1 MRGEKMK
8 KVKFVTL
15 VVAMM
20 LLTAAA
26 AYAGEGAS
34 TFMGSYGVVLAVL
47 GGAVAVFFAGFG
59 SCIGIGIAGQ
69 AANGLLGEDPER
81 FGSLLVFVALPGTQ
95 GIYGFIGAFLII
107 AKIKAFFA
115 SSLAGVPIDQG
126 WAIFFAALP
135 VGFGGLVSAV
145 HQGKVCA
152 AGVAMSAKQPEAA
165 MKGVIYAAMVET
177 YSIFGLLATILLL
190 QQITP

>member
-1 MRGEKMK
+1 MRKTIIILMAM
-8 KVKFVTL
+8 L
-15 VVAMM
+15 VLMI
-20 LLTAAA
+20 TASLSFAGDGAA
-26 AYAGEGAS
+26 V
-34 TFMGSYGVVLAVL
+34 FMQNYGVVLAVF
-47 GGAVAVFFAGFG
+47 GAAISVFFAGFG

-95 GIYGFIGAFLII
+95 GIYGFIGAFMVI
-107 AKIKAFFA
+107 AKIKELFA
-115 SSLAGVPIDQG
+115 GAAAGVSVEQG
-126 WAIFFAALP
+126 WAILFASIP
-135 VGFGGLVSAV
+135 VGLSGLVSAI

-152 AGVAMSAKQPEAA
+152 AGVAMSAKQPESA

-190 QQITP
+190 QLIN

>member
-1 MRGEKMK
+1 MRKIGIILSVML
-8 KVKFVTL
+8 VTL
-15 VVAMM
+15 I
-20 LLTAAA
+20 TANLAFAA
-26 AYAGEGAS
+26 EGAVY
-34 TFMGSYGVVLAVL
+34 MQNYGIVLAIL
-47 GGAVAVFFAGFG
+47 GAAIAVFVAGFG

-95 GIYGFIGAFLII
+95 GIYGFIGAFMVIQKLQFMATPLTSISI
-107 AKIKAFFA
+107 EA
-115 SSLAGVPIDQG
+115 G
-126 WAIFFAALP
+126 WAILFASIP
-135 VGFGGLVSAV
+135 VGLGGLVSAI

-177 YSIFGLLATILLL
+177 YSIFGLLATIMLLNGVQL
-190 QQITP
+190 

>member
-1 MRGEKMK
+1 MK
-8 KVKFVTL
+8 KIKVVTL

-20 LLTAAA
+20 LLTATFTYAA
-26 AYAGEGAS
+26 DAS
-34 TFMGSYGVVLAVL
+34 TVFMKNYGVVLAVL
-47 GGAVAVFFAGFG
+47 GAAIAVFFAGFG

-95 GIYGFIGAFLII
+95 GIYGFIGAFMII
-107 AKIKAFFA
+107 AKLKEFFA
-115 SSLAGVPIDQG
+115 GPLAGVPVEQG
-126 WAIFFAALP
+126 WAILFAAIP
-135 VGFGGLVSAV
+135 VGLSGLVSAI

-177 YSIFGLLATILLL
+177 YSIFGLLATIMLL
-190 QQITP
+190 QLIK